1 MTDFLPGPIHTEEH
15 VRQRRLERRR
25 RRRRRRIAF
34 IVIVVVVVAAIVAA
48 VVLATGHKG
57 EAKPKPA
64 GTHKA
69 TPSAKPKASHTAS
82 PTSGAQAAA
91 SVSPSPAATA
101 TTTTA
106 QQSSSAELAGA
117 SRPRIVQDPVPYGP
131 ARKAEMAQYSLK
143 HYGQD
148 TWVLRPSAIVLH
160 YTAGP
165 SYSAA
170 HATFESNAT
179 NLGELPGVASHFI
192 IDKDGTIYQQ
202 VPLDVRC
209 RHTIGLNH
217 CAVGIEFVQEATSSP
232 STATAAIF
240 ARKAQLGA
248 GLRLVAWLQAKYGIA
263 DRNVIGHGM
272 ANSSPLFKDLEGW
285 RNDHVDWEAPAVA
298 RFQGLLDQM
307 K

>member
-1 MTDFLPGPIHTEEH
+1 
-15 VRQRRLERRR
+15 
-25 RRRRRRIAF
+25 
-34 IVIVVVVVAAIVAA
+34 
-48 VVLATGHKG
+48 VLATGHKG
-57 EAKPKPA
+57 EAKPRPT

-69 TPSAKPKASHTAS
+69 TPSTKPKASHTAS
-82 PTSGAQAAA
+82 PTSGAQTAA

-101 TTTTA
+101 TA
-106 QQSSSAELAGA
+106 GASQQSSSAQLASA
-117 SRPRIVQDPVPYGP
+117 TPPHIVQDPVPYGP
-131 ARKAEMAQYSLK
+131 PRKAEMARYSLK

-148 TWVLRPSAIVLH
+148 TWVLHPSAIVLH

-165 SYSAA
+165 SYAAA

-209 RHTIGLNH
+209 RHTIGLNY
-217 CAVGIEFVQEATSSP
+217 CAVGIEFVQEATSSA

-240 ARKAQLGA
+240 ARKAQLKA

-263 DRNVIGHGM
+263 DKNVIGHAM

-298 RFQGLLDQM
+298 RFQRDLAQL